1 MSDAKP
7 LLRRRHAAQLFKTE
21 ICKFFLE
28 GRCES
33 GDACSYAHEKNEVRT
48 KPDLTRTSMCR
59 KLLTDGAC
67 NDKRCRFAHSE
78 QELRAT
84 NGFFKMKMCFFAQ
97 SGKCKHGSRCRFAH
111 TMDELRPAGP
121 RKDPELPDV
130 KSAQEEEQRQ
140 DPQIDLYSLSSLPER
155 QKSSQQES
163 HGTGGS
169 TATGNGGSTSG
180 NGGSTSGN
188 ASGQSSNENSGSG
201 NSRREGDSRPHRG
214 RAAMQ
219 ARMRTQN
226 MAEESSSS
234 SGNTSL
240 TLVPRSEH
248 TGSTNASDSSSSGAV
263 GNGDDAVEADG
274 SAAGAAEQKTK
285 TRRSQRRR
293 TSSGESDEESK
304 NQGEVTLIVSNLPVY
319 LTRGALL
326 SMFED
331 LTATMRGKFDFFH
344 SPWDLK
350 AGHSL
355 GYAIINFTD
364 SRQAA
369 IFDQQWTDKNLLRKK
384 HPPLKV
390 RKASI
395 QGLTA
400 NIEYFSKNLS
410 CPDSRFVPL
419 YRDAEGN
426 MTPLELAVA
435 GDVESQSVNSWKA
448 EGLSAQKLGTQD
460 LDTGQAGGAS
470 SNNKSAGETCRTV
483 ISGAS
488 RPEEHSLQESETRH
502 RRRRNRRR
510 SKQTS
515 MAEAADASGAAEA
528 LQVAPEKLP
537 KAPAAWSMP
546 GVQPDLRQLALR
558 QQHQQVLKTMAEKE
572 ERKHTKNQ
580 SHSQEAARSSQE
592 APDTSRLLEAQQ
604 LQMLAKQLQQFHAS
618 VQMSGMSGVAPT
630 ASSAMTWQADSFSQA
645 PTPSTA
651 PTGPHQ
657 FMVSPVPA
665 GADSAQLAL
674 HMSRQAKQVP
684 VADSQVYNAM
694 SSDLAVGAVT
704 GTAGPPGPPMAGP
717 LVPYMMMPVQ
727 SVQPVQSLQ
736 AALANSA
743 NCANAMV
750 AGNFAGGLRYL
761 NGDEVYTD

>member
-1 MSDAKP
+1 MSGDAKP

-78 QELRAT
+78 HELRAT

-121 RKDPELPDV
+121 RKDPELPDA

-140 DPQIDLYSLSSLPER
+140 DSQIDLYSLSSLPER

-219 ARMRTQN
+219 ARMRTTQN

-234 SGNTSL
+234 SGNTSM

-248 TGSTNASDSSSSGAV
+248 TGSTPASDSSSSGAV

-274 SAAGAAEQKTK
+274 SAAGAPEQKNK

-293 TSSGESDEESK
+293 TSSLGESDGESK

-331 LTATMRGKFDFFH
+331 LTATMRGKFDFFY

-369 IFDQQWTDKNLLRKK
+369 KFDQQWTDKNLLRKK

-419 YRDAEGN
+419 YRDSEGN
-426 MTPLELAVA
+426 MAPLELAD

-448 EGLSAQKLGTQD
+448 EGLSAQKLGPQD
-460 LDTGQAGGAS
+460 LDTGQGGATS
-470 SNNKSAGETCRTV
+470 KKSAGETCRAV
-483 ISGAS
+483 ISGSS

-510 SKQTS
+510 SRQTS
-515 MAEAADASGAAEA
+515 MAEAADAAPVGEAPEA
-528 LQVAPEKLP
+528 LQVAEKLSM
-537 KAPAAWSMP
+537 APAAWSMP

-558 QQHQQVLKTMAEKE
+558 HQHQQVLKTMAEKE
-572 ERKHTKNQ
+572 DRKHTKNQ

-592 APDTSRLLEAQQ
+592 APDMSRLLEAQQ

-618 VQMSGMSGVAPT
+618 VQMSGMNGVAPT

-651 PTGPHQ
+651 PTGPNQ

-674 HMSRQAKQVP
+674 HMSRQAKQLP

-694 SSDLAVGAVT
+694 SSDLPVGAVT
-704 GTAGPPGPPMAGP
+704 GSAGPPIAP

-736 AALANSA
+736 AALANNA